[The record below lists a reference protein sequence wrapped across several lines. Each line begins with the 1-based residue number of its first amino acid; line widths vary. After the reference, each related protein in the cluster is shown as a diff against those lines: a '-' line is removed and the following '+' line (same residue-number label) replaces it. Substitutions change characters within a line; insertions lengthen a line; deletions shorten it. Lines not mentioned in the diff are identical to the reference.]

1 MQISVM
7 NLIQASEMGVC
18 AMSILAVDAKA
29 KDFGDGVLETLNIQ
43 HKEHQI
49 LGLNCKEDLL
59 LG

>member
-1 MQISVM
+1 
-7 NLIQASEMGVC
+7 
-18 AMSILAVDAKA
+18 MSILAVDAKA